1 MAACIPGKYEP
12 NIQEFLDDQILAAES
27 LCDAIGLH
35 ETGTNLIEYV
45 FGITGKMLVI
55 EILARDPL
63 NSEFEVRIVTDGTH
77 GVDVDIISAGIRRQ
91 RILDE
96 LKSCANEYT
105 TGLTAI
111 GPIVNTLS
119 AIVDK
124 NIIASV
130 VPNGKLVW
138 SHKSDSIPT
147 CDDEVKFITTCDVDV
162 KSIDLVNLILSMVFD
177 ITRIGPDELPVIC
190 KRDKA
195 DERYISIINQ
205 ISDRKLSFAPN
216 NIHHAG
222 ESNRD
227 IPLKHLP
234 WVVSASVHLDSA
246 SEINGFDYD
255 TYVNKCEYDDEMTK
269 LVNNLKMG
277 DIVVFSS
284 SYMINEP
291 GDLVRIGRVGRILDS
306 DDKSKISLYV
316 PMGQELAPVR
326 LYKSFLSKSII
337 TVLKSDTVT
346 ITPDAIFY
354 FDYASYVAGDYVA
367 SGGAYGYD
375 IALNSYDM
383 YGTKFICNDKNDANI
398 CMRRVIKDFI
408 IDGFRQ
414 ASRYTVMNNILE
426 YVSSKIGA
434 NVTNACI
441 VDDSHITNRIYG
453 HAIANIIDIQKTDI
467 AEMTNTDDSKVK
479 YSDIKIRGNTIKYGD
494 IVVYRSN
501 WENLGSG
508 DVIRVGRIVKADT
521 PRFIRIKTP
530 SGIMNDAI
538 AQEEIDT
545 SYKYD
550 INEFAEQ
557 MFIQHYPKDAI
568 VITQFHAFL
577 REYKDMILPAKISE
591 MVKLLCIS
599 QEMLEYEGP
608 TTHDLVEA
616 IAKHYRIKVDRKD
629 IYLVSEGA
637 GRRITEIDEPFLM
650 PNHVIRDDEVTPK
663 PKEIIRYIPEHSFK
677 IQSREDY

>member
-1 MAACIPGKYEP
+1 MAVCTPGEYEP
-12 NIQEFLDDQILAAES
+12 DIQEFLDDRILEDEIS
-27 LCDAIGLH
+27 CDNLGLH
-35 ETGTNLIEYV
+35 GTGTNLIESV
-45 FGITGKMLVI
+45 FEITGKLLVI
-55 EILARDPL
+55 EIRARDPL
-63 NSEFEVRIVTDGTH
+63 SSEFEIRIVTDGTH
-77 GVDVDIISAGIRRQ
+77 GVDVDIISTGIRRQ
-91 RILDE
+91 MILDE
-96 LKSCANEYT
+96 IKSYANEYT

-111 GPIVNTLS
+111 GPIINTLNT
-119 AIVDK
+119 IIGK

-130 VPNGKLVW
+130 VPNGDLTW
-138 SHKSDSIPT
+138 SHKSNLTPT
-147 CDDEVKFITTCDVDV
+147 HVEHV

-177 ITRIGPDELPVIC
+177 IIRIGPGELSAIC
-190 KRDKA
+190 ECDKA
-195 DERYISIINQ
+195 DMRYISAIDR

-216 NIHHAG
+216 NTHHMD

-234 WVVSASVHLDSA
+234 WVVSASIHPDLP

-284 SYMINEP
+284 SYLINEP
-291 GDLVRIGRVGRILDS
+291 GDFVRVGRVDIVLDS
-306 DDKSKISLYV
+306 DDKSKIRLYV
-316 PMGQELAPVR
+316 PMGQELVPVR
-326 LYKSFLSKSII
+326 LYKSFLTKSII

-354 FDYASYVAGDYVA
+354 FKYASYISGDYVA

-375 IALNSYDM
+375 VALNTNDM
-383 YGTKFICNDKNDANI
+383 YGIEFICNDKNDANI
-398 CMRRVIKDFI
+398 AMRRVIKDFV
-408 IDGFRQ
+408 IDGFRRD
-414 ASRYTVMNNILE
+414 SRYDVMNNILE
-426 YVSSKIGA
+426 YATSKIGV

-441 VDDSHITNRIYG
+441 VDDSRITNRING
-453 HAIANIIDIQKTDI
+453 HATANIIDIQKTDI
-467 AEMTNTDDSKVK
+467 DELPNTDDSKDSKVK

-501 WENLGSG
+501 WENLGPG

-530 SGIMNDAI
+530 SGVTNDAI
-538 AQEEIDT
+538 AQKEIDT

-557 MFIQHYPKDAI
+557 MFIQHYPKNDI

-599 QEMLEYEGP
+599 QEMLGYEGP
-608 TTHDLVEA
+608 TSHDLVEA
-616 IAKHYRIKVDRKD
+616 IAKHFRIKVDHKD
-629 IYLVSEGA
+629 IYLISEGA
-637 GRRITEIDEPFLM
+637 GRRIKEVVEPFLM
-650 PNHVIRDDEVTPK
+650 PNHVMRDGEVAPK

-677 IQSREDY
+677 IQSRED